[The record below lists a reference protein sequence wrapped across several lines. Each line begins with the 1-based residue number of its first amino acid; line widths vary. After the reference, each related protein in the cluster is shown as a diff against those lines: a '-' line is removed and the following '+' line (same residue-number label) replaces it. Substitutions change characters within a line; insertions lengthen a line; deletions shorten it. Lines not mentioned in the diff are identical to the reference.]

1 MIIIN
6 IGLAKTMTTELIKFI
21 DNYTDII
28 VLNKYEIKFNE
39 ALNIDYLNL
48 DKTKIYYYKNPLFI
62 FNPKLEI
69 LIKKIEENNHKVIL
83 IFGVRNIIDNIYSL
97 YDHWVNWDNGS
108 MLKRFNCKDVLDIYN
123 NVLSTFY
130 KDIEKHLDFLKK
142 HNTIIYNINNCKGT
156 IYDFLKKM
164 FDLMEI
170 EVKIDDGLPNINI
183 NITKKVDNTN
193 LKEKIKEYNL
203 IKSEFD
209 KHFKN
214 IDMIKL

>member
-1 MIIIN
+1 
-6 IGLAKTMTTELIKFI
+6 
-21 DNYTDII
+21 
-28 VLNKYEIKFNE
+28 
-39 ALNIDYLNL
+39 
-48 DKTKIYYYKNPLFI
+48 
-62 FNPKLEI
+62 
-69 LIKKIEENNHKVIL
+69 
-83 IFGVRNIIDNIYSL
+83 
-97 YDHWVNWDNGS
+97 